1 MCLTACDSTTRSS
14 ENLCGPEPTTLTIGV
29 DDPLVEIPDQRYKID
44 EGNQGGYHID
54 VSVRVVGRIDPDD
67 VNILMTLMD
76 TDTQLAMHRTDSWL
90 LKIHNAG
97 PHCEYPRARLVLTN
111 ADDSLMELEDVESLV
126 GKTVDLAVDLTSPDG
141 DAKGS
146 FRLTLSEL
154 VRQE

>member
-1 MCLTACDSTTRSS
+1 MVPGTTSPLQCLVWFCLLTCLTACDSTTRSS

-76 TDTQLAMHRTDSWL
+76 TDTQGRHAPRYRYM
-90 LKIHNAG
+90 G
-97 PHCEYPRARLVLTN
+97 PRHSSIPI
-111 ADDSLMELEDVESLV
+111 
-126 GKTVDLAVDLTSPDG
+126 PD
-141 DAKGS
+141 
-146 FRLTLSEL
+146 T
-154 VRQE
+154 